1 MLRSPNN
8 LQSITGENYYHFSR
22 RSSQNMD
29 RKVNELLNGLSE
41 GGGGLSTIGDKYEFK
56 GESLRVLG
64 KSNSNVKLP
73 LCSGIYYMFD

>member
-1 MLRSPNN
+1 
-8 LQSITGENYYHFSR
+8 
-22 RSSQNMD
+22 MD